1 MKATTRSSRKTV
13 MAYLYLGRA
22 LSKFLTNMWR
32 VQIRCACGHT
42 EKLYSSP
49 FFVSSL
55 LHNSGCF
62 EIEERLGISF
72 PHPSWQCATTGI
84 FGYDARGVWFHR
96 HYWQLWLGRFEFELE
111 WGGTDQISVHGAQA
125 HGWSKK
131 EGWIR
136 EGSSYSTEI
145 HFLCYYQATQAFIT
159 RNRVATGWMRY
170 MFAS

>member
-1 MKATTRSSRKTV
+1 

-42 EKLYSSP
+42 EKLYSST

-55 LHNSGCF
+55 LYNSGCF

-72 PHPSWQCATTGI
+72 PHTSWQCATTGI

-96 HYWQLWLGRFEFELE
+96 HYWQLWLGRFEFQLE
-111 WGGTDQISVHGAQA
+111 SGGTDQISVHGAQA

-145 HFLCYYQATQAFIT
+145 HFWCCYQATQAFIT

-170 MFAS
+170 SFAS